1 MDPAQFL
8 RCVTFNASSTPY
20 SSHRIQSLESMKNE
34 SHFKALTA
42 VLCICLLSLGLIG
55 CEDAEDEATVNAEIE
70 ADRGEGN
77 APFKVAFTVRT
88 GLGTD
93 IVDYAWNFGDGES
106 SDEEAPMH
114 TYEDPGEYTVRLEF
128 IDREGARGTA
138 QTTINVVPSADVLVE
153 DVVASPNRLKSGD
166 ELTIN
171 WSVRNVGAPIVGEWA
186 QAIILSQDRDL
197 DVNDVVLARRTAD
210 LEFEEQRPIPQQ
222 LMVQM
227 PDDLESGD
235 WHLAVVSDFENRVGD
250 ADRSNNIRWA
260 PAQIQIRNQTDT
272 GPDLVICGLS
282 IPAFDGLPPGVQPTT
297 QLDDQLAIEVCL
309 ANQGNRPSEARSSR
323 SR

>member
-1 MDPAQFL
+1 M
-8 RCVTFNASSTPY
+8 
-20 SSHRIQSLESMKNE
+20 
-34 SHFKALTA
+34 
-42 VLCICLLSLGLIG
+42 
-55 CEDAEDEATVNAEIE
+55 
-70 ADRGEGN
+70 
-77 APFKVAFTVRT
+77 
-88 GLGTD
+88 
-93 IVDYAWNFGDGES
+93 
-106 SDEEAPMH
+106 
-114 TYEDPGEYTVRLEF
+114 
-128 IDREGARGTA
+128 
-138 QTTINVVPSADVLVE
+138 
-153 DVVASPNRLKSGD
+153 ASPNRLKSGD

-222 LMVQM
+222 LMVQIQM
-227 PDDLESGD
+227 T
-235 WHLAVVSDFENRVGD
+235 WKVVIGTWRLYRILRNRVGD

-309 ANQGNRPSEARSSR
+309 ANRGIALSEARSSR